1 MTALMRRSLATRF
14 VLIVALGAVLPLAL
28 VGLWLTRSAERSGRL
43 LLRGQLD
50 HAAAAIATELDRRWT
65 MRDGELRLLAGNT
78 VAQKVVAGETLTAR
92 DSLYLIQL
100 VRSLSAS
107 IPSVRYVVGD
117 QERWSSTG
125 VAADGRPDGNR
136 SDAAAAGPARTLS
149 VELPVT
155 VGAQPRGKLV
165 ARVNVA
171 SLLPA
176 AVARTL
182 VPDAILRIVNDRGE
196 DVWGSVDPQVAE
208 LPPMDGTPGETANQS
223 GAVAPLRVLVFAPAA
238 AYVQP
243 FEHAARIGLGVLMFV
258 ALVALATSIV
268 LTKQAT
274 ESLRR
279 LAEAATAVAA
289 GDLGRTVDAASDDE
303 IGTVARAFNAMT
315 ESLRRTL
322 TDLAGQR
329 ALAAVGEFAATL
341 SHEVRNS
348 LTAVRVDLQ
357 HARRHLPVESP
368 ETKLV
373 GRALDSV
380 RRLDTV
386 VTGALRVARGGSAT
400 RRRVSLDAILEAAIR
415 SAEPTFTERG
425 ATIGAPRGDRGV
437 AVDGDAGA
445 LEQLF
450 LNLLI
455 NAAHASPGGSVARVD
470 VETNGSRAIV
480 RVSDAGHGIDQSV
493 GATVGTPFV
502 STKRDGTG
510 LGLPIARRIVEAHG
524 GELTLQTEP
533 NVGTT
538 ATVRL
543 PLSVAVSS
551 SNATTG

>member
-65 MRDGELRLLAGNT
+65 VRDGELRLLAGNT
-78 VAQKVVAGETLTAR
+78 VAHKIVAGEMLTAG

-107 IPSVRYVVGD
+107 IPSVRYFVGD
-117 QERWSSTG
+117 HERWSSAG
-125 VAADGRPDGNR
+125 VSDDGRPDGNR

-155 VGAQPRGKLV
+155 VDAQSRGKLV

-176 AVARTL
+176 AVVRTL

-196 DVWGSVDPQVAE
+196 DVWGGVDSQVAQG
-208 LPPMDGTPGETANQS
+208 PPVDGTLWETANQS
-223 GAVAPLRVLVFAPAA
+223 GAIAPLRVLVFAPAA

-243 FEHAARIGLGVLMFV
+243 FEHAARIGVGVLMFV
-258 ALVALATSIV
+258 ALVALAMSIV

-322 TDLAGQR
+322 SDLAGQR

-357 HARRHLPVESP
+357 HARRHLPMENP

-373 GRALDSV
+373 GRALNSV

-400 RRRVSLDAILEAAIR
+400 RTRVSLDTILEAAIR

-425 ATIGAPRGDRGV
+425 ATIAAPRGDRGV

-455 NAAHASPGGSVARVD
+455 NAAHASPAGSVARVD

-480 RVSDAGHGIDQSV
+480 RVADAGQGIDQSV
-493 GATVGTPFV
+493 RATVGTPFV

-524 GELTLQTEP
+524 GDLTLQTEP

-538 ATVRL
+538 AIVRL
-543 PLSVAVSS
+543 PLS
-551 SNATTG
+551 